1 MSRSVLFYPDEAMEL
16 NKSVQEKIAP
26 HLFLFCNYNPTP
38 LKAFSADARFFKAV
52 LNFYKL
58 LIDSGVVNRVNKL
71 CKEGNI
77 LFDLKQ
83 LKKYEDWANNARTVA
98 GHNLSEQNST
108 DGEILKY
115 ERWLKEVIGKTEIE
129 CVEDYEK
136 PLQKL
141 EGMAASTMKILKDFV
156 DFVSTVSPKDKIIAS
171 WEQCIIEFYCKD
183 MNKTIFLGQIKEAYA
198 SIHRGGNGDFDVTD
212 FKVSKW
218 IQDSYYRREEREIK
232 NLQVM
237 LDYVVCKNLGESVRI
252 QLQQKIQ
259 EAQASMEQR
268 EITAA
273 GELGCNINVFRSS
286 VYNYKKHYCCKLK
299 DKLNI
304 ALNKIKQIDS
314 GTMMPHDIM
323 QKIIAEDF
331 GLL

>member
-1 MSRSVLFYPDEAMEL
+1 MSRSVLFYPDEAIEL

-26 HLFLFCNYNPTP
+26 HLFLFCNYNPAP
-38 LKAFSADARFFKAV
+38 LKAFSVDARFFKAV

-71 CKEGNI
+71 CKEAKV

-83 LKKYEDWANNARTVA
+83 LKKYEDWASNARTVA
-98 GHNLSEQNST
+98 GHNLSERNGT

-115 ERWLKEVIGKTEIE
+115 ERWLKEVVGKTEIE

-136 PLQKL
+136 PLQTL

-156 DFVSTVSPKDKIIAS
+156 DCMSAVSPKDKVIAS

-183 MNKTIFLGQIKEAYA
+183 MNKAIFLGQIKEAYA
-198 SIHRGGNGDFDVTD
+198 SVHRGGNVDFGVTD

-259 EAQASMEQR
+259 EAQVRMDQR

-273 GELGCNINVFRSS
+273 AELGCNINVFRSS
-286 VYNYKKHYCCKLK
+286 VYNYKRHYCCKLK
-299 DKLNI
+299 DKLNTT
-304 ALNKIKQIDS
+304 LNRIKQIDS

-331 GLL
+331 GLH